1 MSTDHLAR
9 MTQGVKLFAVT
20 VNWNKPDDTIECAR
34 SILSG
39 GYDDIGLVV
48 VDNGSIDGSVDKM
61 QQALPGATLITN
73 LTNEGYVKGVNKGIR
88 IALDAGATHILVINN
103 DAIGKGKFI
112 AQLKEALDRHPEAGL
127 ISPKI
132 LYYNSNTIW
141 FSGGTF
147 NKWLGYSKHTDMDQI
162 NNGNGVESAQD
173 YITGC
178 SILVK
183 ADLFR
188 AIGLFDE
195 QYNIYGEDIDFCIRA
210 REKGF
215 SSWYTPNTIVYHKV
229 SLSTGISGSN
239 VMTPFRSYYYGR
251 NMLLLVKKRMHGVT
265 RISCAMGQTFI
276 LVPYYFLIISTQ
288 KSKGAF
294 RSYIRGYLDALKL
307 VVRNQAK
314 S

>member
-1 MSTDHLAR
+1 MA
-9 MTQGVKLFAVT
+9 QGVKLFAVT
-20 VNWNKPDDTIECAR
+20 VNWNRPDDTIECAR

-61 QQALPGATLITN
+61 RQALPCATLITN

-88 IALDAGATHILVINN
+88 MALDAGATHVLVINN
-103 DAIGKGKFI
+103 DAIGKGRFI
-112 AQLKEALDRHPEAGL
+112 VQLKEALDRHPEAGL
-127 ISPKI
+127 VSPKI
-132 LYYNSNTIW
+132 LYYNSNMIW

-188 AIGLFDE
+188 TIGLFDE

-210 REKGF
+210 KDRGF

-288 KSKGAF
+288 RSKSAF
-294 RSYIRGYLDALKL
+294 RSYLRGYLDALKL
-307 VVRNQAK
+307 VVNNQAK